1 LENVVHVEA
10 DAEFRMKPDALAAAI
25 AADRERGY
33 LPMACVATIGTTST
47 SSIDP
52 VPAIAEICRRESVWL
67 HVDGAYGGVLAI
79 VPENRYLLDGVDTG
93 ADSLVVN
100 PHKWLFTPF
109 DCSVFYVKKPEILK
123 RAFSLVPEYL
133 VTREQDSVVNYMDY
147 GVQLG
152 RRFRALTLWM
162 VIRAFGVDGLI
173 ERLREHRG
181 LAQKL
186 AGWIEETADWELA
199 APVPFSLVCF
209 RFAPAGISATERD
222 RLNEA
227 IMHAVNASGVMF
239 ISHTKLSGRFTL
251 RLSIGNIRTG
261 EGQIAAAW
269 DRLQSAAKL
278 SS

>member
-1 LENVVHVEA
+1 V
-10 DAEFRMKPDALAAAI
+10 
-25 AADRERGY
+25 
-33 LPMACVATIGTTST
+33 GTTST

-52 VPAIAEICRRESVWL
+52 VPAIADICRRESVWL

-79 VPENRYLLDGVDTG
+79 VPEHRYLLDGVDAG

-109 DCSVFYVKKPEILK
+109 DCSVFYVKRPEILK

-152 RRFRALTLWM
+152 RRFRALKLWM
-162 VIRAFGVDGLI
+162 VIRAYGVDGLI
-173 ERLREHRG
+173 ARLREHRAI
-181 LAQKL
+181 AQQL
-186 AGWIEETADWELA
+186 AGWIESRADWELV

-209 RFAPAGISATERD
+209 RYAPRGVSAAEQD

-227 IMHAVNASGVMF
+227 IMHAVNASGEMF

-251 RLSIGNIRTG
+251 RLSIGNIRTS
-261 EGQIAAAW
+261 EGQVAAAW
-269 DRLQSAAKL
+269 NRLQSAAI
-278 SS
+278 SSA

>member
-1 LENVVHVEA
+1 MRPA
-10 DAEFRMKPDALAAAI
+10 ALAAAI
-25 AADRERGY
+25 EADRTAGF
-33 LPMACVATIGTTST
+33 LPIACVATVGTTST

-79 VPENRYLLDGVDTG
+79 VPENRYLLDGVDAG

-109 DCSVFYVKKPEILK
+109 DCSAFYVKRPDVLR

-133 VTREQDSVVNYMDY
+133 VTREQDAVVNYMDY

-152 RRFRALTLWM
+152 RRFRALKLWM

-173 ERLREHRG
+173 ERLREHRA
-181 LAQKL
+181 LAQEL
-186 AGWIEETADWELA
+186 AGWIEATPDWELA

-209 RFAPAGISATERD
+209 RYAPRGVSATEQD

-227 IMHAVNASGVMF
+227 IMHSVNASGGMF

-251 RLSIGNIRTG
+251 RLSIGNIRTS
-261 EGQIAAAW
+261 EGHVASAWNLLLAAA
-269 DRLQSAAKL
+269 
-278 SS
+278 SSS